1 MLILR
6 HGDDMKKLDK
16 EKFLKIIGELQ
27 GNVLIVEGLK
37 DEKALKSLGLKN
49 IVRIS
54 GKALIRVV
62 QEIEKSRNYKST
74 DHDIII
80 LTDFDSEG
88 KKLAARLTCLLQRYR
103 IHPNMRL
110 RREVM
115 KLGWN
120 KIEDM
125 NGVGFVQPAG
135 HNAGQVSIGGDDHV
149 KISTNI
155 NKIYD
160 KGTHKSE
167 RRSGKTRHNRSGIR
181 SD

>member
-1 MLILR
+1 
-6 HGDDMKKLDK
+6 MKKLDK
-16 EKFLKIIGELQ
+16 ERFLKIIGELQ

-37 DEKALKSLGLKN
+37 DEKTLKSLGLKN

-54 GKALIRVV
+54 GKALIRVA
-62 QEIEKSRNYKST
+62 QKIEKSWNHKAT
-74 DHDIII
+74 NHDVII
-80 LTDFDSEG
+80 LTDFDSKG
-88 KKLAARLTCLLQRYR
+88 KKLAARLTCLLQRYK

-110 RREVM
+110 RGEVM
-115 KLGWN
+115 KLGFN

-125 NGVGFVQPAG
+125 YGVGFVQPAG
-135 HNAGQVSIGGDDHV
+135 YNAGQVSIGGDDHV

-155 NKIYD
+155 NKIHD

-167 RRSGKTRHNRSGIR
+167 RRSRKTRYNRSSIR